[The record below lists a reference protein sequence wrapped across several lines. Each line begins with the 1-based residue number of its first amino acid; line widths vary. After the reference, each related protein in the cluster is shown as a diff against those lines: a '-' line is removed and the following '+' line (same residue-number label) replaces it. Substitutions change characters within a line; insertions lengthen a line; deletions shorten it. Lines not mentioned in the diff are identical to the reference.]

1 MSDMTSLI
9 ASAYS
14 DFQKEIHRVTDVYQA
29 GLEQAHARL
38 ESRLRSIYKRQ
49 ESDNITVSN
58 EAPPRKRRK
67 IIEG

>member
-14 DFQKEIHRVTDVYQA
+14 DFQKEIQRITDAYQA

-38 ESRLRSIYKRQ
+38 ETRLRSIYKGQ
-49 ESDNITVSN
+49 PPENLAVASETS
-58 EAPPRKRRK
+58 PRKRRK